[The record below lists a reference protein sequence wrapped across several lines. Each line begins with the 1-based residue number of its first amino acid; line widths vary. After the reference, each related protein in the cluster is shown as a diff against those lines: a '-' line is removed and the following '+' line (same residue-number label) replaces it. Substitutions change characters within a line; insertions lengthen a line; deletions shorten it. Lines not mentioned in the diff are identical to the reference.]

1 MWKLPILFNEFAPK
15 ETMLAA
21 YTADYIGT
29 DARRFSRDKAGSSPG
44 AKDFLIATD
53 DDVFEQSH
61 KGFLHGKPQACY
73 EYYLADDRVALKLD
87 LDILGADENFE
98 CDAFLLYTVSFFGT
112 TFHDSFGKE
121 LSLSDWIVERTDYDP
136 EKRKHSFHLKET
148 KYSFASMRDLKR
160 FMEGSKADVA
170 LLQFLKNKGCDTDE
184 KPLDCSIYREGGLR
198 LLYSS
203 KLGKNRPLHPYKLVD
218 PERGLQSKMPGAD
231 RASLFDFWVASKITH
246 VEGYEEVQ
254 VPDRVRSV
262 YVSLSESSPDQQLVV
277 GLIGLIAVERWED
290 YHFWIRMLLCLRAL
304 GDEYRS
310 IFLRASSQSSK
321 FDAARDPRK
330 WDTTSSRGSVGIG
343 TLHYFAKLDSPEAYA
358 HLVRDHAASDVEK
371 AITSGGGHFFIAKVL
386 VSMMPGVIKNV
397 DDIKPRFYHFEGH
410 RWKTGGALRMSLFLS
425 TEVLT
430 IYERLLDDAKK
441 ELKKAENSQSDE
453 VETSGLKKRV
463 RSLQRICT
471 NLANHGFKDSVIREV
486 GILTYDPRFL
496 DVLDEDHSLLGFE
509 NGVLDLHTGAFR
521 SGCPDDALS
530 LSTRY
535 DFAMEDDM
543 HVQDQIH
550 DFLDSCFDVKEVK
563 DYLVQVM
570 ASALYGTN
578 VREKFFIFLGNGANG
593 ETLQSTSVQSV
604 QESQSIWG
612 ERLLCQMAWHL
623 QCAKCAGIPKYL
635 GRAISVSGGLAP
647 SVCKVCRNPKL
658 LRESVFC
665 VKKAWNL
672 QCAKCAGIP
681 NF

>member
-254 VPDRVRSV
+254 VPDCVRSV

-277 GLIGLIAVERWED
+277 GLISLIAVERWED

-330 WDTTSSRGSVGIG
+330 WDDTVSRGSVGIG
-343 TLHYFAKLDSPEAYA
+343 TLHYFAKLDSPEAYGE
-358 HLVRDHAASDVEK
+358 LIRQHAGDDVER
-371 AITSGGGHFFIAKVL
+371 AIVSAGGHFAVAKVL
-386 VSMMPGVIKNV
+386 VSMMPGVLKNTDEV
-397 DDIKPRFYHFEGH
+397 KPRFYHFEGH
-410 RWKTGGALRMSLFLS
+410 RWISGGATRMSLFLS
-425 TEVLT
+425 TEVHS
-430 IYERLLDDAKK
+430 IYARLLEDAKK
-441 ELKKAENSQSDE
+441 ELRKAEDSQSDD
-453 VETSGLKKRV
+453 VHTSALKKRV

-471 NLANHGFKDSVIREV
+471 NLMNHGFKESVIREV
-486 GILTYDPRFL
+486 AVLTYDPRFL
-496 DVLDEDHSLLGFE
+496 DLLDENHSLLGFE
-509 NGVLDLHTGAFR
+509 NGVFDLQTGDFR
-521 SGCPDDALS
+521 AGCPDDALS

-535 DFAMEDDM
+535 DYVTEDDPAT
-543 HVQDQIH
+543 QSEIH
-550 DFLDSCFDVKEVK
+550 TFLDSCFDDPAVKQ
-563 DYLVQVM
+563 YLLEVM
-570 ASALYGTN
+570 ASSLHGTN
-578 VREKFFIFLGNGANG
+578 IREKFFIFLGGGANG
-593 ETLQSTSVQSV
+593 E
-604 QESQSIWG
+604 
-612 ERLLCQMAWHL
+612 
-623 QCAKCAGIPKYL
+623 
-635 GRAISVSGGLAP
+635 
-647 SVCKVCRNPKL
+647 
-658 LRESVFC
+658 
-665 VKKAWNL
+665 
-672 QCAKCAGIP
+672 
-681 NF
+681 